1 MAELKSE
8 ISGRVI
14 EVSVAEGDAV
24 EAGRQICLLESMKME
39 VPVEAPQ
46 AGTVRELLIEEGD
59 VLVEGQAIAVLD

>member
-24 EAGRQICLLESMKME
+24 EAGQQICLLESMKME
-39 VPVEAPQ
+39 VPVEAPA
-46 AGTVRELLIEEGD
+46 AGKVRELLVEEDD
-59 VLVEGQAIAVLD
+59 VLTEGQTIAILD

>member
-24 EAGRQICLLESMKME
+24 EAVQQICLLESMKME
-39 VPVEAPQ
+39 VPVEAPA
-46 AGTVRELLIEEGD
+46 AGKVRELLVEEDD
-59 VLVEGQAIAVLD
+59 VLTEGQTIAILD

>member
-14 EVSVAEGDAV
+14 EVSVAEGEAV
-24 EAGRQICLLESMKME
+24 EAGQQICLLESMKME

-46 AGTVRELLIEEGD
+46 AGTIRELLIEEGD
-59 VLVEGQAIAVLD
+59 VLVEGQTIVILD